1 MTLLD
6 AGGSR
11 TRSFT
16 ATEVFCWAFSLTRL
30 SRFFEYRFSNLCD
43 SRQLVSP
50 VTIHCRELADT
61 SCWLARRG
69 LCLNGHRHVTLA
81 NQWRGCDAKTTE
93 AAVFDPCP
101 RRCRDSA
108 WGRVSGSSARTGT
121 ATDAAR
127 TTAGSRPRVDG
138 HRRGRTVQR
147 RPNDRRLR
155 GRQQPRGTLDR

>member
-1 MTLLD
+1 MAFLPTTLLD

-61 SCWLARRG
+61 WAVASSLAG
-69 LCLNGHRHVTLA
+69 DFA
-81 NQWRGCDAKTTE
+81 
-93 AAVFDPCP
+93 
-101 RRCRDSA
+101 
-108 WGRVSGSSARTGT
+108 
-121 ATDAAR
+121 
-127 TTAGSRPRVDG
+127 
-138 HRRGRTVQR
+138 
-147 RPNDRRLR
+147 
-155 GRQQPRGTLDR
+155 